1 MRAPASGARPPSP
14 RLGLIVALAGALAGP
29 ACKPVSARAAPGFV
43 ELSDDANYDFRAV
56 APEGVAVAAR
66 AVKLADKDP
75 TDVAFWERSVALR
88 MRELDGYAL
97 LGTKDAAGADGVTG
111 RELTFGHDEDGKP
124 YVYRIRVFVVRGR
137 LLVLEAGGAREQME
151 RMAGAVEWMLGQV
164 RVR

>member
-1 MRAPASGARPPSP
+1 LKTSLFVV
-14 RLGLIVALAGALAGP
+14 LGCALTGLG
-29 ACKPVSARAAPGFV
+29 CKPLYAHAAPGFV
-43 ELSDDANYDFRAV
+43 ELPDDASYDFRAV

-97 LGTKDAAGADGVTG
+97 LDTKDVKGEGGVNG
-111 RELTFGHDEDGKP
+111 RELSFGHDEDGKP

-137 LLVLEAGGAREQME
+137 LLVLEAGGAREQVE
-151 RMAGAVEWMLGQV
+151 RMAGAVDWMLGQI